1 MTTAQQQTTAATVDA
16 FFERFASGDLPG
28 LLGLFADQV
37 DFRVA
42 GSPNVPWTGTRSTRQ
57 EISAFFETFPKV
69 LTAPKGFTL
78 NARLVDG
85 EHAVVLA
92 ESVFGVLA
100 TGKTFTNAYALHFS
114 VVDGQI
120 TRYHMYEDSYAIA
133 EAFTDVNGES
143 AERSSR

>member
-1 MTTAQQQTTAATVDA
+1 MTTAQQRTTGATVDS

-42 GSPNVPWTGTRSTRQ
+42 GSADVPWTGTRSTKD
-57 EISAFFETFPKV
+57 EIAEFFAIFPKV
-69 LTAPKGFTL
+69 LTAPQGFNLGT
-78 NARLVDG
+78 RLVDG
-85 EHAVVLA
+85 QHAVVTA

-114 VVDGQI
+114 VVDGEI
-120 TRYHMYEDSYAIA
+120 TRYHMYEDSHAIA
-133 EAFTDVNGES
+133 EAFT
-143 AERSSR
+143 A